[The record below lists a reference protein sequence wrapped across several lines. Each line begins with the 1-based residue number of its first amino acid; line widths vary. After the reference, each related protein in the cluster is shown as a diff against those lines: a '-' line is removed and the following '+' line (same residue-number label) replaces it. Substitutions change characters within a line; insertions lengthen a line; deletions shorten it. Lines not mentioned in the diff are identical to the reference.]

1 MGQLLLVGYMVL
13 MPTFFE
19 RIFHQTAL
27 QAALLIT
34 PSTFMIFVSS
44 PLAGKLMKRIPPYY
58 LLALGFVLISS
69 GYLGLSFVNADFN
82 YIFYLICSILIG
94 AGYGMIVGPL
104 SVLSSSDFSGSRLTT
119 SQSVIGVLRQLGT
132 VLATTLFISGLTYNL
147 SFAKGSTDYLSSFTS
162 LYLYTAPVAFVLA
175 LLFLLLPVRLKNIR
189 EYIDM
194 RSDDVVLGILSESSS
209 TGYEI
214 KQKFETVFSNFYN
227 ASFGSI
233 YPILHKLEQQGKIA
247 VTLIHQDG
255 KPDKKIYTI
264 TKKGMESF
272 YHYLQT
278 EIEPRKNKW
287 DFMVRVYFA
296 DKIPLPKQKEMIDTE
311 LAKQEDSVNQLLA
324 LQKMIK
330 GSATQFQKF
339 SLDVGI
345 KQKEVFIKELK
356 QLRARLD

>member
-147 SFAKGSTDYLSSFTS
+147 SFAKGPTDYLSSFTS

-175 LLFLLLPVRLKNIR
+175 LLFLLLPVRLKKHK
-189 EYIDM
+189 
-194 RSDDVVLGILSESSS
+194 GI
-209 TGYEI
+209 
-214 KQKFETVFSNFYN
+214 
-227 ASFGSI
+227 
-233 YPILHKLEQQGKIA
+233 H
-247 VTLIHQDG
+247 
-255 KPDKKIYTI
+255 
-264 TKKGMESF
+264 
-272 YHYLQT
+272 
-278 EIEPRKNKW
+278 
-287 DFMVRVYFA
+287 
-296 DKIPLPKQKEMIDTE
+296 
-311 LAKQEDSVNQLLA
+311 
-324 LQKMIK
+324 
-330 GSATQFQKF
+330 
-339 SLDVGI
+339 
-345 KQKEVFIKELK
+345 
-356 QLRARLD
+356 